1 MVGTPVEAAGPASGN
16 FQPPLLQSL
25 QPSAHRPAIHTA
37 IRGNHLMSIANPPIS
52 DDSLKTVSY
61 GLMPGGGD
69 DEIDVQS
76 EEMLVNMG
84 PQHPSTHG
92 VLRIV
97 LRTDG
102 EMVLEAVPHLGYLHR
117 CKEKI
122 GENLA
127 YYQYIGYTD
136 RLDYL
141 AAMNNNHAWSMAVEK
156 LADVEVP
163 IRAEYIR
170 VLASELNRIA
180 SHLVSFGAYGLDM
193 GAFTPFLY
201 AFREREY
208 ILDLFEQLCGARL
221 TLSYINVGGVTW
233 DLPPLFL
240 EKLTEFL
247 DYFEPKI
254 DEYNDLLS
262 FNHIFIKRTS
272 NIGVASKEMCIR
284 YALSGP
290 MIRGSGLPLDLR
302 RDRPYSIYDR
312 LEFDVCVGSGM
323 KGTLGDCWDRYW
335 VKMQEMKQCI
345 RILRQCIAQMPDGPY
360 RAKLPRNMKVPP
372 GEVYA
377 EYENPRGHLGFYI
390 ESQGGVIPYRVKI
403 RGPSFVNLAVTS
415 ELCRNVLLA
424 DVPAIVGSIDIV
436 MGEVDR

>member
-1 MVGTPVEAAGPASGN
+1 MST
-16 FQPPLLQSL
+16 
-25 QPSAHRPAIHTA
+25 PSAPVDTPRPGDVRVQEYTLLP
-37 IRGNHLMSIANPPIS
+37 GGS
-52 DDSLKTVSY
+52 DD
-61 GLMPGGGD
+61 D
-69 DEIDVQS
+69 IDVQS

-92 VLRIV
+92 VLRVV

-122 GENLA
+122 AENLA

-156 LADVEVP
+156 LADIEVP
-163 IRAEYIR
+163 PRAEYIR
-170 VLASELNRIA
+170 VIAAELNRIA
-180 SHLVSFGAYGLDM
+180 SHLVAFGCYGMDL

-221 TLSYINVGGVTW
+221 TFSYINVGGVTW
-233 DLPPLFL
+233 DLPPEFV
-240 EKLTEFL
+240 EKMVEFL

-254 DEYNDLLS
+254 DEYNDLLT

-272 NIGVASKEMCIR
+272 KVGVLSRDQAIGYTC
-284 YALSGP
+284 SGP
-290 MIRGSGLPLDLR
+290 MLRGSGLSLDLR
-302 RDRPYSIYDR
+302 RDRPYSVYDK
-312 LEFDVCVGSGM
+312 LDFEVCVGDGRV
-323 KGTLGDCWDRYW
+323 GAVGDCWDRYW
-335 VKMQEMKQCI
+335 VKMQEMKQSVK
-345 RILRQCIAQMPDGPY
+345 ILRQCAEQIPDGPY
-360 RAKLPRNMKVPP
+360 RAKLPRAMKVPP
-372 GEVYA
+372 GEVYVEA
-377 EYENPRGHLGFYI
+377 ENPRGHLGFYI
-390 ESQGGVIPYRVKI
+390 ESQGGPIPYRVKI
-403 RGPSFVNLAVTS
+403 RGPSFVNLSVTG

-424 DVPAIVGSIDIV
+424 DVPAIIGSIDIV

>member
-1 MVGTPVEAAGPASGN
+1 
-16 FQPPLLQSL
+16 
-25 QPSAHRPAIHTA
+25 
-37 IRGNHLMSIANPPIS
+37 MSIATPPLSGPNI
-52 DDSLKTVSY
+52 KTVSY
-61 GLMPGGGD
+61 GLAPGSVNED
-69 DEIDVQS
+69 IDVQS

-122 GENLA
+122 AENLA

-141 AAMNNNHAWSMAVEK
+141 AAMNNNHAWAMAVEK
-156 LADVEVP
+156 LADIEVP
-163 IRAEYIR
+163 QRAEWIR
-170 VLASELNRIA
+170 VLAVELNSIA
-180 SHLVSFGAYGLDM
+180 SHLVSFGAYGLDL

-221 TLSYINVGGVTW
+221 TLSYINIGGVTW

-247 DYFEPKI
+247 DYFDPKI

-262 FNHIFIKRTS
+262 FNHIFIKRTG
-272 NIGVASKEMCIR
+272 NIGVIPRDMAID

-290 MIRGSGLPLDLR
+290 TIRGSGIPLDLR
-302 RDRPYSIYDR
+302 RDRPYSIYDK
-312 LEFDVCVGSGM
+312 LEFDVCVGDGSR
-323 KGTLGDCWDRYW
+323 GTLGDCWDRYW
-335 VKMQEMKQCI
+335 VKMAELKQSV
-345 RILRQCIAQMPDGPY
+345 RILRQCIKQMPEGAF
-360 RAKLPRNMKVPP
+360 RAKLPRAMKVPA

-403 RGPSFVNLAVTS
+403 RGPSFINLAVTGA
-415 ELCRNVLLA
+415 LCRNVLLA
-424 DVPAIVGSIDIV
+424 DVPAIIGSIDIV

>member
-1 MVGTPVEAAGPASGN
+1 MTTATDPNVKTLEYD
-16 FQPPLLQSL
+16 LL
-25 QPSAHRPAIHTA
+25 
-37 IRGNHLMSIANPPIS
+37 
-52 DDSLKTVSY
+52 
-61 GLMPGGGD
+61 PGGGD
-69 DEIDVQS
+69 EDMDVQS

-84 PQHPSTHG
+84 PQHPATHG
-92 VLRIV
+92 VLRVV

-102 EMVLEAVPHLGYLHR
+102 EMVLESVAHVGYLHR

-141 AAMNNNHAWSMAVEK
+141 AAMNNNHAWAMAVEK
-156 LADVEVP
+156 LAGIEVP
-163 IRAEYIR
+163 LRAEYIR
-170 VLASELNRIA
+170 VIASELNRTA
-180 SHLVSFGAYGLDM
+180 SHLVSFGTYGLDL

-208 ILDLFEQLCGARL
+208 ILDLFEQMCGARL
-221 TLSYINVGGVTW
+221 TLSYINVGGAHW
-233 DLPPLFL
+233 DLPPQFL

-254 DEYNDLLS
+254 DEYNDLLTG
-262 FNHIFIKRTS
+262 NHIFVKRTA
-272 NIGVASKEMCIR
+272 NVGVVTKKLAID

-290 MIRGSGLPLDLR
+290 MIRGSGIPLDLR

-312 LEFDVCVGSGM
+312 LDFEVCVGDGRM
-323 KGTLGDCWDRYW
+323 GTLGDCWDRYW
-335 VKMQEMKQCI
+335 VKMQEMKQCC
-345 RILRQCIAQMPDGPY
+345 RILRQCIGEIPDGSF

-390 ESQGGVIPYRVKI
+390 ESQGGPIPYRVKI
-403 RGPSFVNLAVTS
+403 RGPSFINLACIG
-415 ELCRNVLLA
+415 EIGRNVLLA
-424 DVPAIVGSIDIV
+424 DMPAIIGSIDIV

>member
-1 MVGTPVEAAGPASGN
+1 MSVTPTPTSPTTTDPN
-16 FQPPLLQSL
+16 S
-25 QPSAHRPAIHTA
+25 HTVA
-37 IRGNHLMSIANPPIS
+37 
-52 DDSLKTVSY
+52 Y
-61 GLMPGGGD
+61 GLAPGGGD
-69 DEIDVQS
+69 EEIDVQS

-122 GENLA
+122 AENLA

-141 AAMNNNHAWSMAVEK
+141 AAMNNNHAWAMAVEK
-156 LADVEVP
+156 LADIEVP
-163 IRAEYIR
+163 PRAEYIR
-170 VLASELNRIA
+170 VVAVELNRIA
-180 SHLVSFGAYGLDM
+180 SHLVSFGTYGLDM

-221 TLSYINVGGVTW
+221 TLSYINVGGVHW

-262 FNHIFIKRTS
+262 FNHIFIKRTA
-272 NIGVASKEMCIR
+272 NVGVCSKDLCIK

-290 MIRGSGLPLDLR
+290 MIRGSGIPLDLR
-302 RDRPYSIYDR
+302 RTRPYSIYDR
-312 LEFDVCVGSGM
+312 LEFDICVGSGE
-323 KGTLGDCWDRYW
+323 KGQLGDCWDRYW
-335 VKMQEMKQCI
+335 VKMQELKQCV
-345 RILRQCIAQMPDGPY
+345 RILRQCIKQIPTGPF
-360 RAKLPRNMKVPP
+360 RAKLPRNMKVPA

-390 ESQGGVIPYRVKI
+390 ESQGGPIPYRVKI

-415 ELCRNVLLA
+415 ELCQNVLLA

>member
-1 MVGTPVEAAGPASGN
+1 MS
-16 FQPPLLQSL
+16 
-25 QPSAHRPAIHTA
+25 TA
-37 IRGNHLMSIANPPIS
+37 YS
-52 DDSLKTVSY
+52 DSQTRTVAY
-61 GLMPGGGD
+61 GLAPGD
-69 DEIDVQS
+69 VDEDLDVAS

-102 EMVLEAVPHLGYLHR
+102 ETVLDATPHLGYLHR

-122 GENLA
+122 AENLP

-141 AAMNNNHAWSMAVEK
+141 SAMNNNHAWSMTVEK
-156 LADVEVP
+156 LAGIQVP
-163 IRAEYIR
+163 IRAEHIR
-170 VLASELNRIA
+170 VIAVELNRIA

-208 ILDLFEQLCGARL
+208 VLDLFEQLCGARL
-221 TLSYINVGGVTW
+221 TLSYINIGGVTW
-233 DLPPLFL
+233 DLPPNFL
-240 EKLTEFL
+240 AKVKEFL

-254 DEYNDLLS
+254 DEYDKLLS
-262 FNHIFIKRTS
+262 QNHIFVKRTA
-272 NIGVASKEMCIR
+272 NVGVVSKEMAIG

-290 MIRGSGLPLDLR
+290 MIRGSGIPLDLR
-302 RDRPYSIYDR
+302 KDRPYSIYDQ
-312 LEFDVCVGSGM
+312 LEFDVCVGTGE

-335 VKMQEMKQCI
+335 VKMQELRQCV
-345 RILRQCIAQMPDGPY
+345 RIIRQCIAKVPDGPF
-360 RAKLPRNMKVPP
+360 RAKLPRAMKVPP
-372 GEVYA
+372 GEIY
-377 EYENPRGHLGFYI
+377 EEFENPRGHLGFFI

-403 RGPSFVNLAVTS
+403 RGPSFVNLSVTS
-415 ELCRNVLLA
+415 RLCRNVLLG
-424 DVPAIVGSIDIV
+424 DVPAIIGSIDIV

>member
-1 MVGTPVEAAGPASGN
+1 
-16 FQPPLLQSL
+16 
-25 QPSAHRPAIHTA
+25 
-37 IRGNHLMSIANPPIS
+37 MSS
-52 DDSLKTVSY
+52 TDTVRELAY
-61 GLMPGGGD
+61 GLAPGGGD
-69 DEIDVQS
+69 ESIDVAS

-92 VLRIV
+92 VLKIV

-102 EMVLEAVPHLGYLHR
+102 EMILDAEPHVGFLHR

-122 GENLA
+122 AENLN

-141 AAMNNNHAWSMAVEK
+141 AAMNNNHAWAMTVEK

-163 IRAEYIR
+163 RRAEYIR
-170 VLASELNRIA
+170 VIASELNRIA
-180 SHLVSFGAYGLDM
+180 SHLVSFGTYGMDL
-193 GAFTPFLY
+193 GAFAPFLF

-233 DLPPLFL
+233 DLPPGFL
-240 EKLTEFL
+240 GKMEEFL

-254 DEYNDLLS
+254 VEYDRLLTY
-262 FNHIFIKRTS
+262 NHIFIKRTAHV
-272 NIGVASKEMCIR
+272 GVVSRELATT

-290 MIRGSGLPLDLR
+290 MIRGSGIPLDLR
-302 RDRPYSIYDR
+302 RDRPYSVYPE
-312 LEFDVCVGSGM
+312 LQFDVAVGRGAQ
-323 KGTLGDCWDRYW
+323 GTLGDCWDRYW
-335 VKMQEMKQCI
+335 VKLEEMRQCCT
-345 RILRQCIAQMPDGPY
+345 ILRQCIKQLPEGSF
-360 RAKLPRNMKVPP
+360 RAKLPRAMRVPP

-390 ESQGGVIPYRVKI
+390 ESQGGTMPYRLKI
-403 RGPSFVNLAVTS
+403 RGPSFVNLACVGD
-415 ELCRNVLLA
+415 LCRGVLLA
-424 DVPAIVGSIDIV
+424 DVPAIVGSIDVV

>member
-1 MVGTPVEAAGPASGN
+1 
-16 FQPPLLQSL
+16 
-25 QPSAHRPAIHTA
+25 
-37 IRGNHLMSIANPPIS
+37 
-52 DDSLKTVSY
+52 
-61 GLMPGGGD
+61 
-69 DEIDVQS
+69 
-76 EEMLVNMG
+76 MLVNMG

-122 GENLA
+122 AENLA

-156 LADVEVP
+156 LAGIEVP
-163 IRAEYIR
+163 ERAEFIR
-170 VLASELNRIA
+170 IIAVELNRIA
-180 SHLVSFGAYGLDM
+180 SHLVSFGTYGLDM

-233 DLPPLFL
+233 DLPPQFL

-262 FNHIFIKRTS
+262 FNHIFIKRTA
-272 NIGVASKEMCIR
+272 NVGVCSRDICIK

-290 MIRGSGLPLDLR
+290 MIRGSGIPFDLR
-302 RDRPYSIYDR
+302 RDRPYSIYPKLD
-312 LEFDVCVGSGM
+312 FDVVVGSGM
-323 KGTLGDCWDRYW
+323 KGQLGDCWDRYW
-335 VKMQEMKQCI
+335 VKMEEMKQCV
-345 RILRQCIAQMPDGPY
+345 RILRQCIAQMPQGLF
-360 RAKLPRNMKVPP
+360 RAKLPRAMKVPA
-372 GEVYA
+372 GEVYE
-377 EYENPRGHLGFYI
+377 EYENPRGHLGFYL
-390 ESQGGVIPYRVKI
+390 ESQGGPIPYRAHI
-403 RGPSFVNLAVTS
+403 RGPSFINLAVTQA
-415 ELCRNVLLA
+415 LCKNVLLA

>member
-1 MVGTPVEAAGPASGN
+1 
-16 FQPPLLQSL
+16 
-25 QPSAHRPAIHTA
+25 
-37 IRGNHLMSIANPPIS
+37 MSIATPPQSGPNI
-52 DDSLKTVSY
+52 KTVAF
-61 GLMPGGGD
+61 GLAPGAV
-69 DEIDVQS
+69 DEDIDVQS

-122 GENLA
+122 AENLA

-141 AAMNNNHAWSMAVEK
+141 AAMNNNHAWAMAVEK
-156 LADVEVP
+156 LADIEVP
-163 IRAEYIR
+163 QRAEYTR
-170 VLASELNRIA
+170 VLAVELNRIA
-180 SHLVSFGAYGLDM
+180 SHLVSFGAYGLDL

-262 FNHIFIKRTS
+262 FNHIFIKRTA
-272 NIGVASKEMCIR
+272 NVGVIPKDMCID

-290 MIRGSGLPLDLR
+290 CIRGSGIPLDLR
-302 RDRPYSIYDR
+302 RDRPYSVYDK
-312 LEFDVCVGSGM
+312 LEFDVCVGDGRM
-323 KGTLGDCWDRYW
+323 GALGDCWDRYW
-335 VKMQEMKQCI
+335 VKMAELKECVKI
-345 RILRQCIAQMPDGPY
+345 IRQCIKQMPDGAF
-360 RAKLPRNMKVPP
+360 RAKLPRAMKVPA

-403 RGPSFVNLAVTS
+403 RGPSFVNLAVTQAM
-415 ELCRNVLLA
+415 CRNVLLA

>member
-1 MVGTPVEAAGPASGN
+1 
-16 FQPPLLQSL
+16 
-25 QPSAHRPAIHTA
+25 
-37 IRGNHLMSIANPPIS
+37 MSPTESQTRTLA
-52 DDSLKTVSY
+52 Y
-61 GLMPGGGD
+61 GLAPGPI
-69 DEIDVQS
+69 DETVDVRS

-102 EMVLEAVPHLGYLHR
+102 EVVLEATPHLGYRHR

-122 GENLA
+122 GENLP
-127 YYQYIGYTD
+127 YVQYIGYTD

-141 AAMNNNHAWSMAVEK
+141 SAMNNNMAWSMAVEK
-156 LADVEVP
+156 LADIEVP
-163 IRAEYIR
+163 LRAEYIR

-180 SHLVSFGAYGLDM
+180 SHLVSFGTYGLDM

-201 AFREREY
+201 AFRDREY
-208 ILDLFEQLCGARL
+208 VLDLFEQLCGARL
-221 TLSYINVGGVTW
+221 TLSYINIGGVTW

-240 EKLTEFL
+240 EKVGEFL

-254 DEYNDLLS
+254 DEYNELLS
-262 FNHIFIKRTS
+262 FNHIFVKRTA
-272 NIGVASKEMCIR
+272 NIGVTSRDQCIR

-290 MIRGSGLPLDLR
+290 MIRGSGIPLDLR

-312 LEFDVCVGSGM
+312 LEFDVVVGTGAR
-323 KGTLGDCWDRYW
+323 GTLGDCWDRYW
-335 VKMQEMKQCI
+335 VKMQEMKQCV
-345 RILRQCIAQMPDGPY
+345 RIIRQCIEQMPDGRF

-372 GEVYA
+372 GEVYVEA
-377 EYENPRGHLGFYI
+377 ENPRGHLGFYI
-390 ESQGGVIPYRVKI
+390 ESQGGPIPYRVKV
-403 RGPSFVNLAVTS
+403 RGPSFVNLAVTG

-424 DVPAIVGSIDIV
+424 DVPAIIGSIDIV

>member
-1 MVGTPVEAAGPASGN
+1 VPTATPR
-16 FQPPLLQSL
+16 PLE
-25 QPSAHRPAIHTA
+25 PDV
-37 IRGNHLMSIANPPIS
+37 IRRDYAL
-52 DDSLKTVSY
+52 L
-61 GLMPGGGD
+61 PGD
-69 DEIDVQS
+69 ADEQVDVQS

-122 GENLA
+122 GENLP

-141 AAMNNNHAWSMAVEK
+141 SAMNNNFAWSMTVEK
-156 LADVEVP
+156 LANIEVP
-163 IRAEYIR
+163 LRAEFIR
-170 VLASELNRIA
+170 VMAAELNRIA
-180 SHLVSFGAYGLDM
+180 SHLVSFGTYGLDM

-240 EKLTEFL
+240 EKLGEFL
-247 DYFEPKI
+247 DYFEPKV
-254 DEYNDLLS
+254 DEYNDLLT
-262 FNHIFIKRTS
+262 FNHIFIKRTA
-272 NIGVASKEMCIR
+272 NVGVVSRELAIN

-290 MIRGSGLPLDLR
+290 MIRGSGIPLDLR
-302 RDRPYSIYDR
+302 KDRPYSIYPR
-312 LEFDVCVGSGM
+312 LDFDVCVGTGL

-335 VKMQEMKQCI
+335 VKMQEIKQCI
-345 RILRQCIAQMPDGPY
+345 RILRQCIEQMPEGPY
-360 RAKLPRNMKVPP
+360 RAKLPRHMKVPP

-377 EYENPRGHLGFYI
+377 EFENPRGHLGFFI

-403 RGPSFVNLAVTS
+403 RGPSFVNLAVLP
-415 ELCRNVLLA
+415 ELCRGVLLA
-424 DVPAIVGSIDIV
+424 DVPAIVGSIDVVI
-436 MGEVDR
+436 GEVDR

>member
-1 MVGTPVEAAGPASGN
+1 V
-16 FQPPLLQSL
+16 
-25 QPSAHRPAIHTA
+25 AIAPT
-37 IRGNHLMSIANPPIS
+37 
-52 DDSLKTVSY
+52 DEKTKVVSY
-61 GLMPGGGD
+61 ALAPGGGD
-69 DEIDVQS
+69 EDIDVQS

-122 GENLA
+122 AENLA
-127 YYQYIGYTD
+127 YYQYVGYTD

-141 AAMNNNHAWSMAVEK
+141 AAMNNNHAWAMAVEK
-156 LADVEVP
+156 LAGIEVP
-163 IRAEYIR
+163 QRAEYIR
-170 VLASELNRIA
+170 VIAAELNRIA
-180 SHLVSFGAYGLDM
+180 SHLVSFGTYGLDM

-221 TLSYINVGGVTW
+221 TLSYINIGGVTW
-233 DLPPLFL
+233 DLPPQFL
-240 EKLTEFL
+240 SKLSEFL

-262 FNHIFIKRTS
+262 FNHIFIKRTA
-272 NIGVASKEMCIR
+272 NVGVVSKELAIN

-290 MIRGSGLPLDLR
+290 MIRGSGIPLDLR
-302 RDRPYSIYDR
+302 RTRPYSVYDR
-312 LEFDVCVGSGM
+312 LEFDVVVGTGAR
-323 KGTLGDCWDRYW
+323 GTLGDCWDRYW
-335 VKMQEMKQCI
+335 VKMAEMKQCV
-345 RILRQCIAQMPDGPY
+345 RILRQCIKQMPDGPF
-360 RAKLPRNMKVPP
+360 RAKLPRQMKVPP

-390 ESQGGVIPYRVKI
+390 ESQGGPIPYRLKI
-403 RGPSFVNLAVTS
+403 RGPSFVNLAVTG

>member
-1 MVGTPVEAAGPASGN
+1 VPTVTPVPSEPDVIRRDYA
-16 FQPPLLQSL
+16 LL
-25 QPSAHRPAIHTA
+25 
-37 IRGNHLMSIANPPIS
+37 
-52 DDSLKTVSY
+52 
-61 GLMPGGGD
+61 PGD
-69 DEIDVQS
+69 ADEQVDVQS

-122 GENLA
+122 GENLP

-141 AAMNNNHAWSMAVEK
+141 SAMNNNFAWSMTVEK
-156 LADVEVP
+156 LANIEVP
-163 IRAEYIR
+163 QRAEFIR
-170 VLASELNRIA
+170 VMAAELNRIA
-180 SHLVSFGAYGLDM
+180 SHLVSFGTYGLDM

-233 DLPPLFL
+233 DLPPMFL
-240 EKLTEFL
+240 EKLGEFL
-247 DYFEPKI
+247 DYFEPKV
-254 DEYNDLLS
+254 DEYNDLLT
-262 FNHIFIKRTS
+262 FNHIFVKRTA
-272 NIGVASKEMCIR
+272 NVGVVSRELAIN

-290 MIRGSGLPLDLR
+290 MIRGSGIPLDLR
-302 RDRPYSIYDR
+302 KDRPYSIYPQLD
-312 LEFDVCVGSGM
+312 FDVCVGAGL

-335 VKMQEMKQCI
+335 VKMQEIKQCI
-345 RILRQCIAQMPDGPY
+345 RILRQCIQQMPEGPY
-360 RAKLPRNMKVPP
+360 RAKLPRHMKVPP

-377 EYENPRGHLGFYI
+377 EFENPRGHLGFFI

-403 RGPSFVNLAVTS
+403 RGPSFVNLAVLP
-415 ELCRNVLLA
+415 ELCRGVLLA
-424 DVPAIVGSIDIV
+424 DVPAIVGSIDVVI
-436 MGEVDR
+436 GEVDR

>member
-1 MVGTPVEAAGPASGN
+1 MSVGNLGAATGTESAS
-16 FQPPLLQSL
+16 
-25 QPSAHRPAIHTA
+25 
-37 IRGNHLMSIANPPIS
+37 IRTVNYALAPGAL
-52 DDSLKTVSY
+52 DDSV
-61 GLMPGGGD
+61 
-69 DEIDVQS
+69 DVQS

-122 GENLA
+122 AENLA

-156 LADVEVP
+156 LANIEVP
-163 IRAEYIR
+163 LRAEYIR
-170 VLASELNRIA
+170 VLAAELNRIA
-180 SHLVSFGAYGLDM
+180 SHLVSFGTYGLDM

-233 DLPPLFL
+233 DLPPQFL
-240 EKLTEFL
+240 EKLAEFL

-272 NIGVASKEMCIR
+272 NIGVVSKDLAIK

-290 MIRGSGLPLDLR
+290 MIRGSGIPLDLR
-302 RDRPYSIYDR
+302 KDRPYSVYDR
-312 LEFDVCVGSGM
+312 LEFDVCVGTGA
-323 KGTLGDCWDRYW
+323 KGTLGDCWDRYY
-335 VKMQEMKQCI
+335 VKMQEMKQCV
-345 RILRQCIAQMPDGPY
+345 RILRQVIAQMPDGGF

-372 GEVYA
+372 GEVYYEA
-377 EYENPRGHLGFYI
+377 ENPRGHLGFFI
-390 ESQGGVIPYRVKI
+390 ESQGGPIPYRVHI
-403 RGPSFVNLAVTS
+403 RGPSFVNLAVTG
-415 ELCRNVLLA
+415 EICRNVLLA

>member
-1 MVGTPVEAAGPASGN
+1 MSATL
-16 FQPPLLQSL
+16 PPTSD
-25 QPSAHRPAIHTA
+25 PSY
-37 IRGNHLMSIANPPIS
+37 
-52 DDSLKTVSY
+52 KTLNY
-61 GLMPGGGD
+61 GLAPGAL
-69 DEIDVQS
+69 DETVDVQS

-102 EMVLEAVPHLGYLHR
+102 EMVLEAIPHLGYLHR

-122 GENLA
+122 AENLA

-156 LADVEVP
+156 LADIEVP
-163 IRAEYIR
+163 RRAEWIR
-170 VLASELNRIA
+170 VLAVELNRIA
-180 SHLVSFGAYGLDM
+180 SHLVSFGTYGLDM

-254 DEYNDLLS
+254 DEYNALLS
-262 FNHIFIKRTS
+262 FNHIFVKRTA
-272 NIGVASKEMCIR
+272 NVGVVSKKQAIQ

-290 MIRGSGLPLDLR
+290 MIRGSGIPLDLR
-302 RDRPYSIYDR
+302 RDRPYSIYPE
-312 LEFDVCVGSGM
+312 LEFDVVVGTGER
-323 KGTLGDCWDRYW
+323 GQLGDCWDRYW
-335 VKMQEMKQCI
+335 VKMAEMKQCV
-345 RILRQCIAQMPDGPY
+345 RILRQCIKQMPGGAF
-360 RAKLPRNMKVPP
+360 RAKLPRNMKVAA

-390 ESQGGVIPYRVKI
+390 ESQGGAVPYRVKI
-403 RGPSFVNLAVTS
+403 RGPSFVNLAITT

>member
-1 MVGTPVEAAGPASGN
+1 MSLIGTPGVGSNVSTGLSVQSGSIDPRKTDPDATN
-16 FQPPLLQSL
+16 DPSL
-25 QPSAHRPAIHTA
+25 R
-37 IRGNHLMSIANPPIS
+37 
-52 DDSLKTVSY
+52 TVSY
-61 GLMPGGGD
+61 GLAPGSI
-69 DEIDVQS
+69 DEDVDVQS

-92 VLRIV
+92 VLRVV

-102 EMVLEAVPHLGYLHR
+102 EMVLDAVPHLGYLHR

-122 GENLA
+122 AENLA

-141 AAMNNNHAWSMAVEK
+141 AAMNNNQAWAMAVEK
-156 LADVEVP
+156 LADIQVP
-163 IRAEYIR
+163 LRAEYIR
-170 VLASELNRIA
+170 VIACELNRIA
-180 SHLVSFGAYGLDM
+180 SHLVSFGTYGLDM

-208 ILDLFEQLCGARL
+208 ILDLFEQMCGARL
-221 TLSYINVGGVTW
+221 TLSYINVGGVHW
-233 DLPPLFL
+233 DLPPDFL
-240 EKLTEFL
+240 EKLSEFL

-272 NIGVASKEMCIR
+272 NVGVVSKDLAVK

-302 RDRPYSIYDR
+302 KDRPYSIYDR
-312 LEFDVCVGSGM
+312 LDFDVCVGSGA
-323 KGTLGDCWDRYW
+323 KGTLGDCWDRYF
-335 VKMQEMKQCI
+335 VKMQEMKQCV
-345 RILRQCIAQMPDGPY
+345 RILRQCIQQIPEGPF
-360 RAKLPRNMKVPP
+360 RAKMPRAMKVPA
-372 GEVYA
+372 GEVYVEA
-377 EYENPRGHLGFYI
+377 EVPRGHLGFYI
-390 ESQGGVIPYRVKI
+390 ESQGGPIPYRVKI
-403 RGPSFVNLAVTS
+403 RGPSFVNLAVTG

>member
-1 MVGTPVEAAGPASGN
+1 MTTAPPASN
-16 FQPPLLQSL
+16 DPNVKTLNYALL
-25 QPSAHRPAIHTA
+25 
-37 IRGNHLMSIANPPIS
+37 
-52 DDSLKTVSY
+52 
-61 GLMPGGGD
+61 PGSGD
-69 DEIDVQS
+69 EDTDVQS

-92 VLRIV
+92 VLRVV

-122 GENLA
+122 AENLA

-141 AAMNNNHAWSMAVEK
+141 TAMNNNHAWAMAVEK
-156 LADVEVP
+156 LTDVEVP
-163 IRAEYIR
+163 PRAEYIR
-170 VLASELNRIA
+170 VIAAELNRIA
-180 SHLVSFGAYGLDM
+180 SHLVSFGTYGLDL

-201 AFREREY
+201 AFRDREY
-208 ILDLFEQLCGARL
+208 VLDLFEQLCGARL

-233 DLPPLFL
+233 DLPPGFL
-240 EKLTEFL
+240 EKVKEFI

-262 FNHIFIKRTS
+262 YNHIFIKRTG
-272 NIGVASKEMCIR
+272 NVGVVSKDQAIR

-290 MIRGSGLPLDLR
+290 MIRGSGIPLDLR
-302 RDRPYSIYDR
+302 KDRPYSVYDR
-312 LEFDVCVGSGM
+312 IEFDVCVGDGRM
-323 KGTLGDCWDRYW
+323 GKLGDCWDRYW
-335 VKMQEMKQCI
+335 VKMAEMKQCC
-345 RILRQCIAQMPDGPY
+345 RILRQCIKQVPEGPF
-360 RAKLPRNMKVPP
+360 RAKLPRMMRVPP
-372 GEVYA
+372 GEVYC

-390 ESQGGVIPYRVKI
+390 ESQGGTIPYRVKI
-403 RGPSFVNLAVTS
+403 RGPSFVNLAVTG